1 MKSDIANQL
10 RDQGY
15 RITPQRLMMLEVL
28 AKHPDHL
35 SAEDIHARI
44 LNRYPY
50 VNLSTVYRT
59 LEMLVS
65 EGIVREAELGGGRRF
80 FEMASGADPHHHLVC
95 RTCGGVQHI
104 AARHLDPVERHLL
117 KEHRFEVSETVLTS
131 FGKCGKCR
139 RKPSA

>member
-1 MKSDIANQL
+1 MKPDIATQL
-10 RDQGY
+10 RKQGY

-28 AKHPDHL
+28 AKQGDHL
-35 SAEDIHARI
+35 SAEDIHARVVS
-44 LNRYPY
+44 LYPY

-80 FEMASGADPHHHLVC
+80 FEIASSADPHHHLVC
-95 RTCGGVQHI
+95 RKCGAIQHI
-104 AARHLDPVERHLL
+104 AARHLEPVEKHLL

-131 FGKCGKCR
+131 FGTCGKCR
-139 RKPSA
+139 RKPTA